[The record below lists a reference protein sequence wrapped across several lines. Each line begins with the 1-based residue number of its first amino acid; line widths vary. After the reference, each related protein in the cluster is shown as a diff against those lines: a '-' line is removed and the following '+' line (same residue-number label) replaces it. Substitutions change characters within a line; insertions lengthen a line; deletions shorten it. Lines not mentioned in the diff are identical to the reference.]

1 MRNDGHHI
9 NTTHLTAAQR
19 HLSSREVG
27 RGRSAGRWVGGGQAT
42 GLREAV
48 WCLPPP
54 TAYLSRC
61 FKRRQVAQSR
71 AYYNLL
77 N

>member
-54 TAYLSRC
+54 TATLAGVLRDA
-61 FKRRQVAQSR
+61 R
-71 AYYNLL
+71 LL
-77 N
+77 RVVLIIIS